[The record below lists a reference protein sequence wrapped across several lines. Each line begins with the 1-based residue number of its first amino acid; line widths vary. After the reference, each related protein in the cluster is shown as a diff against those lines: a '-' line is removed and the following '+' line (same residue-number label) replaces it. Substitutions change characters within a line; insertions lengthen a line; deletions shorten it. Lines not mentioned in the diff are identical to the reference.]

1 MYRTMNYVVATPNRG
16 WLLKPSRLW
25 DEFDQDFRF
34 KITGKGDA
42 EYAKDPTNRR
52 SVGGVTVFLE
62 EAPITC
68 RSYQQKTVALST
80 TEAELDAQAKAAQ
93 DMLFIYK
100 VLKSMGLKVELPMTL
115 DCDNSGTKDLINN
128 WNVSGRMRHVR
139 HVDVKKFWLRDL
151 KEDNIVLI
159 LWVPTDKM
167 TADLLT
173 KNLAPKLFNKHA
185 KVFVGNDEYMV
196 ECDD

>member
-1 MYRTMNYVVATPNRG
+1 M
-16 WLLKPSRLW
+16 
-25 DEFDQDFRF
+25 
-34 KITGKGDA
+34 
-42 EYAKDPTNRR
+42 
-52 SVGGVTVFLE
+52 TVFLE
-62 EAPITC
+62 DAPITC
-68 RSYQQKTVALST
+68 QLYQQKTVALSS

-100 VLKSMGLKVELPMTL
+100 VLKYMDLGAPMTL
-115 DCDNSGTKDLINN
+115 NCDNSITNDLINN
-128 WNVSGRMRHVR
+128 WNVSGHMRHA
-139 HVDVKKFWLRDL
+139 DVKKFWLRDL
-151 KEDNIVLI
+151 KEDNILLI

-185 KVFVGNDEYMV
+185 KVFVGNDM